1 MHQLLKDIQT
11 GLGPRAGHAGT
22 ASANPAHGA
31 RRSLWVL
38 PAVLACALFAHGSAR
53 AHGADEPAPGGTQWG
68 LGVAAMS
75 ELSPYRG
82 VESKTRVVP
91 VITFENR
98 WVRFFGP
105 SLELKL
111 GQAGPARFSLL
122 ATYSETGFEPA
133 DSAALAGMAERRS
146 GVWLGARAAVRT
158 DWAQLSATWSADASG
173 HSQGQK
179 FSLTA
184 ERRFALGNIGLSP
197 RLSAH
202 WTDAKATRY
211 HYGVEPGEAT
221 ASRPAYR
228 PGASVDT
235 ELGLRLDVR
244 LAPQQ
249 MLFADLGV
257 RSFGSAVTN
266 SPLVDRR
273 SLPEVRMGY
282 LYRF

>member
-1 MHQLLKDIQT
+1 LNLNRTPSPPVTALLT
-11 GLGPRAGHAGT
+11 LAACAVLVHG
-22 ASANPAHGA
+22 PAHADGP
-31 RRSLWVL
+31 SG
-38 PAVLACALFAHGSAR
+38 PAGDDKS
-53 AHGADEPAPGGTQWG
+53 QWG
-68 LGVAAMS
+68 LGLAVMS
-75 ELSPYRG
+75 EASPYRG
-82 VESKTRVVP
+82 VDNKTRVLP

-111 GQAGPARFSLL
+111 GQAGPAHFSLL
-122 ATYSETGFEPA
+122 ATYSDNGYKPG
-133 DSAALAGMAERRS
+133 DSTTLAGMAERKS
-146 GVWLGARAAVRT
+146 GFWLGARAALPT
-158 DWAQLSATWSADASG
+158 EWANLSATWSADASG
-173 HSQGQK
+173 NSKGQR
-179 FSLTA
+179 FSLSA
-184 ERRFALGNIGLSP
+184 ERRFALGDVGISP

-202 WTDAKATRY
+202 WTDSKATQY
-211 HYGVEPGEAT
+211 YYGVDPGEAT

-235 ELGLRLDVR
+235 EVGLRLDYR

-257 RSFGSAVTN
+257 RAYGSEVKN
-266 SPLVDRR
+266 SPLVDRS